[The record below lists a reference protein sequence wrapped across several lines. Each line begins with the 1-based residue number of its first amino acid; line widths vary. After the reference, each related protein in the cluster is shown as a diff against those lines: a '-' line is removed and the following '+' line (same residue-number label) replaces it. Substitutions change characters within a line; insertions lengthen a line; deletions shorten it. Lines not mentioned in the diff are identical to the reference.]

1 MRGKPA
7 FLWAISAKVRITPAD
22 AGKTQ
27 TAIPVHHIRGD
38 HPRRCGE
45 NRVGVGGADG
55 NSGSPPQV
63 RGKLRASTGRTG
75 SSRITPA
82 GAGKTFYTQSPQ
94 PQAKDH
100 PRRCGEN
107 SSRFFNRV
115 ALTGIT
121 PAGAGKTSG
130 SGPCCCGCWDHP
142 RRCGENHFS
151 CECHDSRSGSPPQ
164 VRGKRFL
171 CFIGVARRRI
181 TPAGAGKTYAAAACT
196 ISHEDHPRRCGENR
210 QKRQTHHYVEG
221 SPPQVRGKHPTYLE
235 LQYQRRITPAG
246 AGKTG
251 LHRARSCAR
260 ADHPR
265 RCGENNFIDAM
276 TGGTKGSPPQVRGKP
291 DKKQALLDTVG
302 ITPAGAGKTCKR

>member
-121 PAGAGKTSG
+121 PAGAGKTG
-130 SGPCCCGCWDHP
+130 EALRRCKRNQDHP
-142 RRCGENHFS
+142 RRCGENATLNERFVNHY
-151 CECHDSRSGSPPQ
+151 GSPPQ
-164 VRGKRFL
+164 VRGKLSLFGICGGRL
-171 CFIGVARRRI
+171 GI
-181 TPAGAGKTYAAAACT
+181 TPAGAGKTRT
-196 ISHEDHPRRCGENR
+196 LRPSHPKSGDHPRRCGENLR
-210 QKRQTHHYVEG
+210 LGPLLLR
-221 SPPQVRGKHPTYLE
+221 L
-235 LQYQRRITPAG
+235 L
-246 AGKTG
+246 
-251 LHRARSCAR
+251 
-260 ADHPR
+260 
-265 RCGENNFIDAM
+265 
-276 TGGTKGSPPQVRGKP
+276 GSPPQVRGKP
-291 DKKQALLDTVG
+291 FFV
-302 ITPAGAGKTCKR
+302 